1 MKDTGLHLKT
11 GVLTVGCAKVAL
23 LVFAVAVVF
32 AGQPVPRSADS
43 RARTPDIPK
52 LWDEKELGAM
62 TLPPARQEGQLV
74 YVSADYFYATPG
86 LQIYKTYPVYRPD
99 REPRGYLNSLKQ
111 RDPAIAFDP
120 ATLRTEADWIR
131 AGEVVF
137 NAPTTF
143 ESIDDVRNPE
153 WYTRLKVPVTTE
165 GIVPGYYY
173 VVRKKGQVELGLFSC
188 ATCHSRVLPD
198 GTLVS
203 GAQGNFPVEAAY
215 GYALRKDLSKK
226 PEARLEAGLNFS
238 PAERKRLTDGLYGR
252 PTAEIAAVHEAM
264 IPGMAMRTGFSY
276 LDPPKIA
283 DLIGLKDRKYLDM
296 TARLQHRSIGDVM
309 RYGTMFG
316 GINYFFSATG
326 RVRERDLPD
335 PKTLFRYT
343 DEQAYAYSLYVYS
356 LRPPPNPNAP
366 SKFTERGRKVFTA
379 QGCPACHTPPLYT
392 NNRLTP
398 AGGFQ
403 TPTDHVKR
411 YEVIPISVGTDPR
424 SAFESLRGRG
434 YYKVPSL
441 KGVWYRGPFEHN
453 GSVATLEDWFDPARL
468 RDDYVPTGFKGYGLK
483 ARAVPGHQF
492 GLTLNAR
499 DKAALIAFLKT
510 L

>member
-1 MKDTGLHLKT
+1 
-11 GVLTVGCAKVAL
+11 
-23 LVFAVAVVF
+23 
-32 AGQPVPRSADS
+32 
-43 RARTPDIPK
+43 
-52 LWDEKELGAM
+52 
-62 TLPPARQEGQLV
+62 
-74 YVSADYFYATPG
+74 
-86 LQIYKTYPVYRPD
+86 
-99 REPRGYLNSLKQ
+99 
-111 RDPAIAFDP
+111 
-120 ATLRTEADWIR
+120 
-131 AGEVVF
+131 
-137 NAPTTF
+137 
-143 ESIDDVRNPE
+143 
-153 WYTRLKVPVTTE
+153 VPVTKE

-173 VVRKKGQVELGLFSC
+173 VVRKKGEVELGLFSC

-203 GAQGNFPVEAAY
+203 GAQGNFPVESAY
-215 GYALRKDLSKK
+215 GYALRKNPLKK
-226 PEARLEAGLNFS
+226 PEARLEAGLNFNPS
-238 PAERKRLTDGLYGR
+238 ERKRLTDGLYDR
-252 PTAEIAAVHEAM
+252 PTEEIAAVHEAM
-264 IPGMAMRTGFSY
+264 IPGIAMRSGFSY

-316 GINYFFSATG
+316 GINYFFSAT
-326 RVRERDLPD
+326 RQVREQDLTD
-335 PKTLFRYT
+335 PKKLFRYT

-356 LRPPPNPNAP
+356 LRPPPNPNRP
-366 SKFTERGRKVFTA
+366 SALTEQGRKVFTE

-392 NNRLTP
+392 NNKLTL
-398 AGGFQ
+398 AGGF
-403 TPTDHVKR
+403 TSPLDHTKR
-411 YEVIPISVGTDPR
+411 YDVLPVRVGTDGR

-453 GSVATLEDWFDPARL
+453 GSIATLEDWFDPARL
-468 RDDYVPTGFKGYGLK
+468 REDYVPTGFKGYGVK

-492 GLTLNAR
+492 GLGLNAT

>member
-1 MKDTGLHLKT
+1 VRFGKL
-11 GVLTVGCAKVAL
+11 AL
-23 LVFAVAVVF
+23 LISAGAVMFAAQLNLQRN
-32 AGQPVPRSADS
+32 G
-43 RARTPDIPK
+43 RAEKPQIPK
-52 LWDEKELGAM
+52 LWDESELAAM
-62 TLPPARQEGQLV
+62 TLPPARKEGHIV
-74 YVSADYFYATPG
+74 YASSGYFYAMPG
-86 LQIYKTYPVYRPD
+86 LEIYKTYPVYRPD
-99 REPRGYLNSLKQ
+99 REPPGYLDALRK
-111 RDPAIAFDP
+111 REPVIIFDP
-120 ATLRTEADWIR
+120 ATLRTAADWVR
-131 AGEVVF
+131 AGELVF

-143 ESIDDVRNPE
+143 ESVEDVRNPE
-153 WYTRLKVPVTTE
+153 WYSRLKVPVTKK
-165 GIVPGYYY
+165 GVLPGYYC
-173 VVRKKGQVELGLFSC
+173 VVRKKGIVELGVFSC

-215 GYALRKDLSKK
+215 GYALRKNLFKR

-238 PAERKRLTDGLYGR
+238 ASERKRLTDRLYDR
-252 PTAEIAAVHEAM
+252 PTEEIAAVHEAM
-264 IPGMAMRTGFSY
+264 TPGIAMRAGFSY

-326 RVRERDLPD
+326 QVREQDLAD

-356 LRPPPNPNAP
+356 LRPPPNPNRP
-366 SKFTERGRKVFTA
+366 SALSEQGKKVFTQ

-392 NNRLTP
+392 NNKLTP
-398 AGGFQ
+398 AGAYK
-403 TPTDHVKR
+403 TAPDDTKR
-411 YEVIPISVGTDPR
+411 YDVLAVRVGTDPR
-424 SAFESLRGRG
+424 SAVESLRGRG

-453 GSVATLEDWFDPARL
+453 GSIATLEDWFDAARL
-468 RDDYVPTGFKGYGLK
+468 SDNYVPTGFRGYGVK

-492 GLTLNAR
+492 GLRLNAK
-499 DKAALIAFLKT
+499 DKAALIAFLRT